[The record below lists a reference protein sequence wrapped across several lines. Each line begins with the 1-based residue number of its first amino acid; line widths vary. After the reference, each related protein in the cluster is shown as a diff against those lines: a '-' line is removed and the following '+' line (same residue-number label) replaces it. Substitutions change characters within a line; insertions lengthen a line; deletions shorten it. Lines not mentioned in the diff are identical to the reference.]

1 MIRVYPTLLNTFS
14 LFLHEKTNSEG
25 NLMVDLQ
32 EMLDRINR
40 VPRPTTEAQ
49 QKGIDFEKAITT
61 GANEEMFSEYVIEKT
76 RALLPPRYKTQVY
89 TETRYKDCLI

>member
-49 QKGIDFEKAITT
+49 QKELILKRLLR
-61 GANEEMFSEYVIEKT
+61 
-76 RALLPPRYKTQVY
+76 RAPMKRCFLNM
-89 TETRYKDCLI
+89 